1 MKKITVSKK
10 SVVKVLMIVLI
21 AVLSFVISKTA
32 GREEKSSISITQ
44 TEQEGTDEKDGT
56 LASQE
61 ESDSEESSEE
71 VKLLGVHV
79 SGAVRNPDQVWFL
92 PEGSRIA
99 DAIEAAGG
107 ALKTADLKRL
117 NLAAYLAD
125 SMRIYVPFLEDE
137 SDPYTGMEGFV
148 TMGGSDAEGSG
159 SEKNTSMNLGE
170 ADLTNINL
178 ATKIELMTLPGIGE
192 TYADRII
199 RYREENGPFQSI
211 EEIMKVEGIGE
222 KKFEQLKYYIT
233 V

>member
-1 MKKITVSKK
+1 M
-10 SVVKVLMIVLI
+10 
-21 AVLSFVISKTA
+21 
-32 GREEKSSISITQ
+32 
-44 TEQEGTDEKDGT
+44 
-56 LASQE
+56 
-61 ESDSEESSEE
+61 
-71 VKLLGVHV
+71 KLLGVHV

-137 SDPYTGMEGFV
+137 SDPYTGMVGFV